1 MKSITAVLGPTNTGK
16 THLAVERML
25 GHATGM
31 IGLPLR
37 LLAREVYDKVCNK
50 VGTGEVA
57 LVTGEEKIVPA
68 NPRFWVCTV
77 EAMPP
82 ELDVDFLA
90 IDEVQLAADLDR
102 GHIFTDRILNRRGTQ
117 ETMLL
122 GSATMRPMIER
133 LLPGTN
139 FITRPRFSKLTFSG
153 SKKITRLQPR
163 SAVVAFSA
171 EMVYGIAELIRRQRG
186 GAAVVLG
193 ALSPRTRNAQVAL
206 YESGDVDFLVATD
219 AIGMGLNMDVDHIA
233 FAQARK
239 FDGFNFRDLTPAEL
253 AQIAGRAGRHMND
266 GTFGVTGEVEPFPRE
281 VIDRIENH
289 NFEPVRMLQWRN
301 KELDFTSIESLLRS
315 LAESPNIAGLMR
327 AQSGADQM
335 ALEYLARDPEITGRV
350 RGREAV
356 ERLWE
361 VCQIPDYRNTMGSDH
376 ANLVARVY
384 GFLSSPDER
393 IPGDWF
399 ARQLSLADNIEGD
412 IDTLATRIAHVRTWT
427 FIANR
432 NDWLADAE
440 DWREKTRALEDRLSD
455 ALHERLSQ
463 RFIDRRTSVLM
474 KRMREKERLAAS
486 VETGG
491 EIMVEGV
498 FVGHIKGFH
507 FVPDTSGD
515 TSEGRTLRAASM
527 KAVAAEISDRAKQL
541 VDDRQEL
548 FGLTRTGAVTWR
560 AAKVARLVA
569 GPHILK
575 PRIELIADNQL
586 SGPDREAVHKRL
598 EQFVEHRIGEVL
610 KPLVQLEAAQDLQGL
625 ARGFAFRLVEQ
636 LGNIKREEIR
646 EEVKLLDQEAR
657 ASLRRYGVRFGA
669 FHVFLP
675 LLLKPVATELK
686 VLLWAL
692 QEQQAGRLDVENLPE
707 PPPQGLTSTPADPK
721 APNGFYD
728 AAGFRICGTRAV
740 RIDMLERLG
749 DIIRPR
755 VFWKPQSESDV
766 RPSGSVEGGGFT
778 VIPDMMSLVGCSGDE
793 FAGILRALGFRS
805 ERRVIAPPAAAPQ
818 TAPAD
823 KEPAPEAVTA
833 DAPAAQAAGSEQA
846 HNDPV
851 AASEA
856 EHAVPATA
864 DQNEVA
870 ETAAAPEQANDSV
883 SATAASPADVT
894 PADLPPSEGSLAEMA
909 ASEQSVGNE
918 GQTEALLAS
927 AELPSGEA
935 KSDEAANTE
944 AAAAE
949 PAADG
954 AASSPGAGTPRAKA
968 KPAGANE
975 PTEIEIWWPK
985 DAGPFKRQGQQRSDQ
1000 RRPRHGAPRD
1010 GAAQGERFTKGGPSR
1025 HGERRRDGQGQQ
1037 NRPESDGGRKGQPR
1051 RDQPRADAAHGERRD
1066 KRGDERQQQRQ
1077 RREEAARADSPFA
1090 VLGALK
1096 AELLQKRKTG
1106 Q

>member
-37 LLAREVYDKVCNK
+37 LLAREVYDKVARK
-50 VGTGEVA
+50 VGPEAVA
-57 LVTGEEKIVPA
+57 LVTGEEKIVPVS
-68 NPRFWVCTV
+68 PRFWVCTV

-82 ELDVDFLA
+82 ELEVDFLA

-102 GHIFTDRILNRRGTQ
+102 GHIFTDRILHRRGTQ

-153 SKKITRLQPR
+153 SKKLTRLQPR
-163 SAVVAFSA
+163 TAVVAFSA
-171 EMVYGIAELIRRQRG
+171 ETVYGIAELIRRQRG

-266 GTFGVTGEVEPFPRE
+266 GTFGVTGEVEPFSRE
-281 VIDRIENH
+281 VVDRIENH
-289 NFEPVRMLQWRN
+289 NFEPVRTLQWRN
-301 KELDFTSIESLLRS
+301 KELDFTSIDALLRS
-315 LAESPNIAGLMR
+315 LAESPAVAGLMR

-335 ALEYLARDPEITGRV
+335 ALEYLSRDPDIMDRG

-356 ERLWE
+356 AKLWE

-384 GFLSSPDER
+384 GFLSSPEER
-393 IPGDWF
+393 IPSDWF
-399 ARQLSLADNIEGD
+399 AQQLRSADSIEGD

-440 DWREKTRALEDRLSD
+440 EWREKTRAIEDRLSD

-474 KRMREKERLAAS
+474 KRMREKERLASS

-541 VDDRQEL
+541 VDDRVEL

-560 AAKVARLVA
+560 AAKVAQLVA
-569 GPHILK
+569 GSHILK
-575 PRIELIADNQL
+575 PRVELIADNQL
-586 SGPDREAVHKRL
+586 SGPDREAVQKRL

-636 LGNIKREEIR
+636 LGNLKRDEIR

-657 ASLRRYGVRFGA
+657 AGLRRYGVRFGA

-675 LLLKPVATELK
+675 LLLKPVAAELK
-686 VLLWAL
+686 VLLWGL
-692 QEQQAGRLDVENLPE
+692 QEQQAGRLEIAALPE
-707 PPPQGLTSTPADPK
+707 LPPQGLTSVVVDPT
-721 APNGFYD
+721 APRGFYH

-740 RIDMLERLG
+740 RIDMLERLA

-755 VFWKPQSESDV
+755 VFWKPQAEGDV
-766 RPSGSVEGGGFT
+766 RPAGSVEGGGFT
-778 VIPDMMSLVGCSGDE
+778 VVPDMMSLVGCSGEE

-805 ERRVIAPPAAAPQ
+805 ERRKPTPQPVNAAEEPKPTAVAPTAATP
-818 TAPAD
+818 
-823 KEPAPEAVTA
+823 A
-833 DAPAAQAAGSEQA
+833 DAPSSEEAETDLAPGEAA
-846 HNDPV
+846 P

-856 EHAVPATA
+856 GKTPGLPDGQQAAIEQDVTAASAEVPALA
-864 DQNEVA
+864 NVES
-870 ETAAAPEQANDSV
+870 EPGGQA
-883 SATAASPADVT
+883 AASPA
-894 PADLPPSEGSLAEMA
+894 A
-909 ASEQSVGNE
+909 
-918 GQTEALLAS
+918 TEAEAGAS
-927 AELPSGEA
+927 
-935 KSDEAANTE
+935 
-944 AAAAE
+944 
-949 PAADG
+949 
-954 AASSPGAGTPRAKA
+954 
-968 KPAGANE
+968 PAGKVDAARKE
-975 PTEIEIWWPK
+975 PVEIEVWWPK
-985 DAGPFKRQGQQRSDQ
+985 DAGPFKRQGQQGMEHNRS
-1000 RRPRHGAPRD
+1000 RR
-1010 GAAQGERFTKGGPSR
+1010 GGPHR
-1025 HGERRRDGQGQQ
+1025 HRADRAGPEGAGARPGGGADEPRRGRQGHDRQGPREQRPDGGRPNQQRAERQHRGDQHHQGQHRDGQ
-1037 NRPESDGGRKGQPR
+1037 RTEKGKP
-1051 RDQPRADAAHGERRD
+1051 
-1066 KRGDERQQQRQ
+1066 RGDERPHRQ

-1096 AELLQKRKTG
+1096 AELLQRQNGKGG